1 MKNIRR
7 GLTFS
12 AILIIG
18 PLLLATQ
25 SFAQMGSSHPAPQQ
39 QTPPPPQASPDNS
52 TPAATPAAKP
62 APAPK
67 IDPAEEADYKAFI
80 ALKPEDDDK
89 RIELGNAFVQKY
101 PNGHYT
107 EAVYS
112 QLTQADYNKRDFP
125 KMYADSDKA
134 LAMNPDDVSVLVVIG
149 FVIPHVYNPNDIDA
163 DAKLDKAE
171 KYEKHALETLAT
183 MPKPANL
190 TDEQFAKTKTMAES
204 QAHSA
209 LGLIYFRKQNF
220 DGAVTELTKGTSTAA
235 SPDPTDYYVMG
246 VSLGHL
252 DRFSD
257 AAEAYNKCAAT
268 AGTLQARCKQGA
280 DDAKKQAAT
289 KPAPPAKP

>member
-1 MKNIRR
+1 MN
-7 GLTFS
+7 
-12 AILIIG
+12 
-18 PLLLATQ
+18 TQ
-25 SFAQMGSSHPAPQQ
+25 SICWKMPFVLAFAAASCASPCALAQSMPSYPAPQQ
-39 QTPPPPQASPDNS
+39 QQQPPQQSPDKS
-52 TPAATPAAKP
+52 APAAPA

-89 RIELGNAFVQKY
+89 RVELGDAFVQKY

-112 QLTQADYNKRDFP
+112 QLTQAEYNKRDFP

-149 FVIPHVYNPNDIDA
+149 FVIPHVYNPNDVDA

-171 KYEKHALETLAT
+171 KYEKHALEILAS
-183 MPKPANL
+183 MPKPATL
-190 TDEQFAKTKTMAES
+190 TDDQFAKTKALAES

-220 DGAVTELTKGTSTAA
+220 AAAVTELTKGTSTAA
-235 SPDPTDYYVMG
+235 APDPTDYYVMG

-252 DRFSD
+252 DRYAD
-257 AAEAYNKCAAT
+257 AADAYTKCAAIP
-268 AGTLQARCKQGA
+268 GTLLSRCKQAA
-280 DDAKKQAAT
+280 DDAKKQVAT

>member
-18 PLLLATQ
+18 ALLPATATPL
-25 SFAQMGSSHPAPQQ
+25 FAQMGGSSAHPAPQQ
-39 QTPPPPQASPDNS
+39 QQPPAAQTPPNNS
-52 TPAATPAAKP
+52 APAAT
-62 APAPK
+62 PAPK

-89 RIELGNAFVQKY
+89 RIELGNALVQKY

-112 QLTQADYNKRDFP
+112 QLTQADYNKRDFA

-134 LAMNPDDVSVLVVIG
+134 LAMNPDDVSVLVITG
-149 FVIPHVYNPNDIDA
+149 FVIPHVYNPNDADA

-183 MPKPANL
+183 MPKPTTL
-190 TDEQFAKTKTMAES
+190 TDEQFAKTKTLAES

-209 LGLIYFRKQNF
+209 LGLVYFRKQNF
-220 DGAVTELTKGTSTAA
+220 EGAVIELTKGTATAA

-257 AAEAYNKCAAT
+257 AADAYTKCAAV
-268 AGTLQARCKQGA
+268 AGTLQARCKQAA

-289 KPAPPAKP
+289 KPAPPPKP